1 MGVVKS
7 NKPQNGGKKKD
18 SPTTAGEVL
27 TVAAL
32 YHFAHVTDVNLLQKE
47 LLQLCL
53 SQRIRGTL
61 RVAGEGINGTIAGPA
76 SGIKAVVDFIRNI
89 PGFAQTDV
97 KYSSSTGAGFH
108 HMRIKIKP
116 EIVTMGKPNIDPN
129 LAAGTYVDPQD
140 WNDLI
145 KREDVLVIDT
155 RNAYEVHIGK
165 FQGAIDPITETFKD
179 FPAWADKFVA
189 ENGICSSEPASSSL
203 NSTSTSNESRSSDI
217 LFPAA
222 VSSKSVPKAVAMY
235 CTGGIRCEKSTVY
248 MKQLGVQEVYHLKGG
263 ILKYLEEVPEKD
275 SLWEGE
281 CFVFDERVALKTGLQ
296 AGSYTRCFACKM
308 PLSAAD
314 CAAENPRYEEGVSC
328 THCIDQ
334 QTPAQQQRFRERHL
348 QIQLANERGEQ
359 HVGQHI
365 PSVHS

>member
-7 NKPQNGGKKKD
+7 NIPQNGGKKKD
-18 SPTTAGEVL
+18 PPATAGEVL

-32 YHFAHVTDVNLLQKE
+32 YHFAHVTDVNSLQKE

-61 RVAGEGINGTIAGPA
+61 LVAGEGMNGTIAGPA
-76 SGIKAVVDFIRNI
+76 SGIKEVVDFIKNI
-89 PGFAQTDV
+89 PGFAQTEV
-97 KYSSSTGAGFH
+97 KYASSTGAGFH

-165 FQGAIDPITETFKD
+165 FQGAIDPKTETFKD
-179 FPAWADKFVA
+179 FPAWADRFVA
-189 ENGICSSEPASSSL
+189 ENGICSSEPLCSSL
-203 NSTSTSNESRSSDI
+203 DSTSTSNEAPSSDI
-217 LFPAA
+217 LLPAVA
-222 VSSKSVPKAVAMY
+222 SSISVPKAVAMY

-263 ILKYLEEVPEKD
+263 RLKYLEEVPAKD

-281 CFVFDERVALKTGLQ
+281 CFGFDERVALKTGLQ

-314 CAAENPRYEEGVSC
+314 CAAENPRYEEGVFC

-365 PSVHS
+365 PTVHS

>member
-7 NKPQNGGKKKD
+7 NVPQNGGKKKD
-18 SPTTAGEVL
+18 PPTSTGELL

-32 YHFAHVTDVNLLQKE
+32 YHFAHVTDVNSLQKE

-61 RVAGEGINGTIAGPA
+61 LVAGEGINGTIAGPA
-76 SGIKAVVDFIRNI
+76 AGIKAVVDYIKKI

-97 KYSSSTGAGFH
+97 KYSTSTGAGFH

-129 LAAGTYVDPQD
+129 LAAGTYIEPKD

-155 RNAYEVHIGK
+155 RNAYEIHIGK
-165 FQGAIDPITETFKD
+165 FQGAIDPKTETFKD

-189 ENGICSSEPASSSL
+189 ETGICGATPSENGASISDAPSVAVDEPPAK
-203 NSTSTSNESRSSDI
+203 I
-217 LFPAA
+217 
-222 VSSKSVPKAVAMY
+222 VGKSVPKAVAMY

-263 ILKYLEEVPEKD
+263 ILKYLEDVPEQD

-281 CFVFDERVALKTGLQ
+281 CFVFDERVALKAGLQ

-314 CAAENPRYEEGVSC
+314 CAADNARYEEGVSC

-334 QTPAQQQRFRERHL
+334 QTPAQQKRFRERHL
-348 QIQLANERGEQ
+348 QVRLANERGEQ
-359 HVGQHI
+359 HVGQHF